1 MRVVIAD
8 DEPLLR
14 QGLAQLLSDAG
25 FEIAGTCGDARQV
38 VEMVARRRPDVA
50 IVDIRMPPGDGT
62 AGLTAAHEIRRQTPN
77 TGVLVLSHLLEAR
90 YATQLLEEAPQR
102 VGYLL
107 KERVSDVGALS
118 DALHRIHDG
127 DCVIDPAIVSRLI
140 ARRRGPLGD
149 LTDRERTV
157 LALIAE
163 GRSNRAIGEELH
175 LSHKTVETHISQIF
189 LKLGLREAPE
199 SHRRVLAV
207 LLYLRSA

>member
-1 MRVVIAD
+1 
-8 DEPLLR
+8 
-14 QGLAQLLSDAG
+14 
-25 FEIAGTCGDARQV
+25 
-38 VEMVARRRPDVA
+38 MVARRRPDVA

-62 AGLTAAHEIRRQTPN
+62 AGLDAAREIRRSTPT

-90 YATQLLEEAPQR
+90 YAMQLLEEAPER

-118 DALHRIHDG
+118 DALRRIHAG
-127 DCVIDPAIVSRLI
+127 ECVLDPAIVSRLV
-140 ARRRGPLGD
+140 ARRRGPLGE
-149 LTDRERTV
+149 LTDRERAV
-157 LALIAE
+157 LAQIAE
-163 GRSNRAIGEELH
+163 GRSNRAIGEALH

-189 LKLGLREAPE
+189 LKLDLREAPE